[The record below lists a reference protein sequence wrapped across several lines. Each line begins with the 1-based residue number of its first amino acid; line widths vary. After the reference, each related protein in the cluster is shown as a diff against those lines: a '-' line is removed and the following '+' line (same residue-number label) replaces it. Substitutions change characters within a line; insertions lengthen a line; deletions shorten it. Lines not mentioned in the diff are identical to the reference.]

1 MTGITRRGFVGAVPL
16 ALLAGHPLWR
26 GIASAQTPALGQP
39 LPGTRLIVGRV
50 TPLAAEMPLANL
62 TSWITPN
69 DSFHILTSMA
79 MTLPT
84 IDPAHWRLT
93 VEGQVERPV
102 TLTYEQLK
110 ALPPQ
115 TLPAVLECAGNS
127 RNSVSPPLPRSPLNN
142 GYVGNAAWTGV
153 PLRLVLEQAGLKP
166 SAQDI
171 VLEGADRGKPT
182 FAPGEVAFAKSIP
195 VDKALHPDTLV
206 VYEMNGAPL
215 PREHGGPVRALVPG
229 WYGTYHVKWLTR
241 VEAIDRAFDGVFM
254 TKVWRVRRRRDGFLR
269 EESVSQVAVKSLI
282 VSPAPGARL
291 AAGTQ
296 RVMGAAWAGGKD
308 IASVRVSADGG
319 KTWQVARLLEPHG
332 TYAWR
337 LWEYPW
343 HVTAPGSYTLMA
355 RATDTSGD
363 AQPFAYDL
371 DLNGFEVNQ
380 VQPVTVEVA

>member
-1 MTGITRRGFVGAVPL
+1 MKEFTRRSFVGAVPV
-16 ALLAGHPLWR
+16 ALLAAHPLWR
-26 GIASAQTPALGQP
+26 GVTSAQTLAVGQP

-50 TPLAAEMPLANL
+50 SPLAAEMPLANL

-79 MTLPT
+79 TTLPAV
-84 IDPAHWRLT
+84 DPANWRLT

-110 ALPPQ
+110 ALPAQ
-115 TLPAVLECAGNS
+115 TLPVVLECAGNS

-153 PLRLVLEQAGLKP
+153 PLRLVLERAGLKP
-166 SAQDI
+166 SAQEI

-182 FAPGEVAFAKSIP
+182 FAPAEVAFAKSIP
-195 VDKALHPDTLV
+195 IDKAIHPDTLL

-215 PREHGGPVRALVPG
+215 TSEHGGPVRAVVAG

-241 VEAIDRAFDGVFM
+241 AEAIDRPFDGVFM
-254 TKVWRVRRRRDGFLR
+254 TKVWRVRRPRDGFLR

-291 AAGTQ
+291 GIGTH
-296 RVMGAAWAGGKD
+296 RVMGAAWAGGTD

-319 KTWQVARLLEPHG
+319 KTWPFARLLEPHG

-337 LWEYPW
+337 LWEYQW
-343 HVTAPGSYTLMA
+343 HVTAPANYTLMA
-355 RATDTSGD
+355 RATDTSGT

-371 DLNGFEVNQ
+371 DRNGFEVNQ
-380 VQPVTVEVA
+380 VQSVTVEVT